1 MIEPTPTGRR
11 TNEQFRCALS
21 DRIDQIIATLTTQE
35 RDSLAVVLSKVLG
48 AMLPLLATK
57 LRLDPATA
65 ATPVLTTI
73 VDACSLTVMFAVAEL
88 LTVVWPGL

>member
-1 MIEPTPTGRR
+1 MLAIANFLRMLLIGNGAPA
-11 TNEQFRCALS
+11 ALAVS
-21 DRIDQIIATLTTQE
+21 TALM
-35 RDSLAVVLSKVLG
+35 LAVVLSKVLG